1 MNSSKLS
8 TSAVSPGRDRPGRE
22 AGAVLI
28 VALLILFAM
37 TLIGVSS
44 MDSAVMELKMASTMQ
59 QQVVAMNRAEAT
71 LQAAETRIDTITS
84 DAPQWNFETAS
95 DGFYPAINTL
105 DLEQADWSTFSAEAG
120 PNDTDNSVDDD
131 DSYVVEYL
139 GAKPIPGETVKMDPN
154 GGIAGGAVHTF
165 RNTTR
170 SASGRSVVRIIQSIY
185 VTLARP

>member
-1 MNSSKLS
+1 MNSSNLS
-8 TSAVSPGRDRPGRE
+8 RSVAKSGRDRSGRE

-28 VALLILFAM
+28 VSLLILLAM

-44 MDSAVMELKMASTMQ
+44 MDSAVMELKMSSTMQ

-71 LQAAETRIDTITS
+71 LLAAETRIDTITS
-84 DAPQWNFETAS
+84 DADVWNFETGA

-105 DLEQADWSTFSAEAG
+105 DLEQANWSAFSAEAG
-120 PNDTDNSVDDD
+120 PIDSDNSVDDD